1 MSYFGNSD
9 PAEKLL
15 EECKSIQETDGLTG
29 RQILLAVG
37 AKGDEFAS
45 IKGAMIPKVMQI
57 MGGTH

>member
-29 RQILLAVG
+29 RQILLAL
-37 AKGDEFAS
+37 A
-45 IKGAMIPKVMQI
+45 KVMEYYAEY
-57 MGGTH
+57 MLSEDDNYE